1 LTVGLAALSGV
12 GGVVL
17 VALPGEAST
26 AATGVGPAKVTTVG
40 SLSALQSAAA
50 SAAPGDTIQ
59 LADGS
64 YSGTVKLSKSGASGA
79 PITVQ
84 AEHVGKATISGTGIT
99 WGSGLS
105 YVTVSGFVFKGS
117 SGMSVPVGA
126 THNRISRNVFQLAS
140 SVGNWLTVGGDDTEV
155 DHNTFQHKTTA
166 GVFFQ
171 LSGPGSNGIAQRV
184 RVDHN
189 YFFDH
194 QFKGDNGGESIRFGL
209 SGRQHSSAHG
219 IIEYNLFEHADGDS
233 EAISVKS
240 SDNIVRYNTLRNTRG
255 TISLR
260 HGWGTTVEGN
270 YVLGGQSGIRFFGN
284 NHTIIN
290 NVVQGS
296 SGLELEVG
304 GGEVRDDTTSGTDH
318 EAADN
323 CVVAFNTI
331 VGSGGVVKFN
341 NGKAYPP
348 SHITFADNIVEGT
361 SGSAVTGGGGSLSW
375 QGNILHGGS
384 AGIMPSSGY
393 HSVDPKLATD
403 AAGLYRIGSGSAAI
417 GAATGSYPQV
427 TLDMDGQARPSA
439 KDTGADQ
446 YVAGG
451 TDREPLTTAQVGPN
465 AP

>member
-1 LTVGLAALSGV
+1 MRRQMWHVTVGLAALSGI

-17 VALPGEAST
+17 VALPGQAST
-26 AATGVGPAKVTTVG
+26 VAPAEVRAAKVTTVS

-50 SAAPGDTIQ
+50 SAAPGDTVQ

-64 YSGTVKLSKSGASGA
+64 YSGTVKLSKSGAAGA

-126 THNRISRNVFQLAS
+126 THNRISRNVFQFAS

-184 RVDHN
+184 RVHHN

-240 SDNIVRYNTLRNTRG
+240 SDDIVRYNTLRNTRG

-296 SGLELEVG
+296 SGLELEV
-304 GGEVRDDTTSGTDH
+304 
-318 EAADN
+318 
-323 CVVAFNTI
+323 
-331 VGSGGVVKFN
+331 
-341 NGKAYPP
+341 
-348 SHITFADNIVEGT
+348 
-361 SGSAVTGGGGSLSW
+361 
-375 QGNILHGGS
+375 
-384 AGIMPSSGY
+384 
-393 HSVDPKLATD
+393 
-403 AAGLYRIGSGSAAI
+403 
-417 GAATGSYPQV
+417 
-427 TLDMDGQARPSA
+427 
-439 KDTGADQ
+439 
-446 YVAGG
+446 
-451 TDREPLTTAQVGPN
+451 
-465 AP
+465 

>member
-1 LTVGLAALSGV
+1 MWQVTVGLVALSGV

-17 VALPGEAST
+17 VAVPGTAS
-26 AATGVGPAKVTTVG
+26 AKVTTVS

-50 SAAPGDTIQ
+50 AAAPGDTVQ

-64 YSGTVKLSKSGASGA
+64 YSGTVKLSKSGAAGK
-79 PITVQ
+79 PVTVQ
-84 AEHVGKATISGTGIT
+84 AEHVGKATVSGTGFT
-99 WGSGLS
+99 WGSGVS
-105 YVTVSGFVFKGS
+105 YVTLSGFVLKGS
-117 SGMSVPVGA
+117 SGMSVPVGD
-126 THNRISRNVFQLAS
+126 THDRISRNVFQLAS
-140 SVGNWLTVGGDDTEV
+140 GVGNWLTVAGDDAEV

-171 LSGPGSNGIAQRV
+171 LSGPGSSGIAQRV
-184 RVDHN
+184 WVHHN

-194 QFKGDNGGESIRFGL
+194 EFNGDNGGESIRFGL
-209 SGRQHSSAHG
+209 SGRQHASAHG

-240 SDNIVRYNTLRNTRG
+240 SDNIVRYNTLRDTRG

-290 NVVQGS
+290 NVVEGS
-296 SGLELEVG
+296 GGLTFEVG

-323 CVVAFNTI
+323 CLVAFNTL
-331 VGSGGVVKFN
+331 VGSGTVVKFN
-341 NGKAYPP
+341 NSKPYPP

-361 SGSAVTGGGGSLSW
+361 SGSAVSGGGGSLSW

-393 HSVDPKLATD
+393 RSVDPKLAKD
-403 AAGLYRIGSGSAAI
+403 SAGLYRIGSGSAAI

-427 TLDMDGQARPSA
+427 TLDMDGQARPGA
-439 KDTGADQ
+439 KDVGADQ
-446 YVAGG
+446 YVSGG
-451 TDREPLTTAQVGPN
+451 ANREPLTTAQVGPN